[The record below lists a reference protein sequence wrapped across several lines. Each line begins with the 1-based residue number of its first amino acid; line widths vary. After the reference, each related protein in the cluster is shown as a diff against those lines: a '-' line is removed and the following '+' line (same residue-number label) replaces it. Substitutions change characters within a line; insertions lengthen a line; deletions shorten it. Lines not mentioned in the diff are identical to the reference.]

1 MMKGSRNGGFAG
13 IIPPLATTLAGPDS
27 LDTPGFERLIEHVI
41 GGDVNGIFVLGT
53 TGETAGLSHRL
64 RQEVIHASCRI
75 VARRVPVLAG
85 ITDTSYVESVKLAN
99 IAADAGAS
107 ALVVAPPYYFTYTQ
121 DDLLRYIEQLASD
134 VRLPL
139 FLYNIPQLT
148 KVRFEVETV
157 RRAAQVA
164 GIAGL
169 KDSSGDLN
177 YFRQVIE
184 AVRSRPDFAVFM
196 GPEEMLVDAVRMG
209 ACGGVTGGANLF
221 PQLFVALFRL
231 AEAGDWEQAESLQQ
245 VVREIAGLL
254 YTVGDASTSYMRG
267 LKAALSCSGICS
279 DLPARPLA
287 VFSPEERD
295 IIATRL
301 DEVRVVIS
309 AASDSHAKLSV

>member
-1 MMKGSRNGGFAG
+1 MTRGGDGFSG
-13 IIPPLATTLAGPDS
+13 IIPPLVTPLAGPDS
-27 LDTPGFERLIEHVI
+27 LDIAGLERLIEHVI
-41 GGDVNGIFVLGT
+41 GGDVSGIFVLGT
-53 TGETAGLSHRL
+53 TGEAAGLSHRL
-64 RQEVIHASCRI
+64 RQEVIEASCGI
-75 VARRVPVLAG
+75 VAQRVPVFVG
-85 ITDTSYVESVKLAN
+85 ITDTSYVETAKLARM
-99 IAADAGAS
+99 AADAGAS

-121 DDLLRYIEQLASD
+121 DDLLRYVEQLAAD

-148 KVRFEVETV
+148 KLRFEVETV

-169 KDSSGDLN
+169 KDSSGDLI
-177 YFRQVIE
+177 YLRQVIE
-184 AVRSRPDFAVFM
+184 AVRSRPDFQVFI
-196 GPEEMLVDAVRMG
+196 GPEEMLVNAVRMG

-221 PQLFVALFRL
+221 PQLFVGLFQL

-254 YTVGDASTSYMRG
+254 YTIGDASTSYMRG
-267 LKAALSCSGICS
+267 LKAALSCRGICS

-287 VFSPEERD
+287 VFSAGERD

-301 DEVRVVIS
+301 DKARAMIS
-309 AASDSHAKLSV
+309 TATNSYARLSS